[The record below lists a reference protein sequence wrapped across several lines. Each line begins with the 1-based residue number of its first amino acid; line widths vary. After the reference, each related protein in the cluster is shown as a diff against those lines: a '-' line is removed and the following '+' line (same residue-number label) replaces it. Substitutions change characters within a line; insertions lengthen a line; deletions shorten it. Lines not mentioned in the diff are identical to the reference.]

1 MKPRA
6 LHALACF
13 LAAFLALLGPVSGE
27 ALAGPN
33 QFGID
38 PETIDTFCREMV
50 EVAEL
55 GVELALVIGGGNI
68 FRGLSAASRGMD
80 RAGADYMGMLATV
93 INSLAVQDG
102 LEKLGLTTRVMT
114 AFPMQQ
120 VAEPYIRRRA
130 IRHLEKKRVVICAAG
145 TGNPFFTTDTAAV
158 LRGAELKV
166 QAILKA
172 TKVDGVYDKDP
183 KKDQDAQL
191 FHGLHGHFP
200 GHGQQSAHRGLQ
212 SLHGGQ
218 HQAGRT
224 GRADGNAGHRRR
236 VSMASVLDD
245 NKERMEKSLQS
256 LDREF
261 KRLRTGRASGALL
274 DGIRVD
280 YYGTSTPLDQLASI
294 SIPDSRTIS
303 IQPWDRGAFKDVE
316 KAILKSDL
324 GLNPVNDGKTLRIII
339 PPLTEERRKDLVK
352 IAKKFTEEAKV
363 SIRNIRRDA
372 NDALKKQEK
381 AKEITEDELRKTQD
395 DVQKLT
401 DDYIAK
407 TDAVFAAKEK
417 EIMEI

>member
-1 MKPRA
+1 
-6 LHALACF
+6 
-13 LAAFLALLGPVSGE
+13 
-27 ALAGPN
+27 
-33 QFGID
+33 
-38 PETIDTFCREMV
+38 
-50 EVAEL
+50 
-55 GVELALVIGGGNI
+55 
-68 FRGLSAASRGMD
+68 
-80 RAGADYMGMLATV
+80 
-93 INSLAVQDG
+93 
-102 LEKLGLTTRVMT
+102 MT
-114 AFPMQQ
+114 
-120 VAEPYIRRRA
+120 
-130 IRHLEKKRVVICAAG
+130 
-145 TGNPFFTTDTAAV
+145 
-158 LRGAELKV
+158 
-166 QAILKA
+166 
-172 TKVDGVYDKDP
+172 
-183 KKDQDAQL
+183 
-191 FHGLHGHFP
+191 
-200 GHGQQSAHRGLQ
+200 
-212 SLHGGQ
+212 
-218 HQAGRT
+218 
-224 GRADGNAGHRRR
+224 
-236 VSMASVLDD
+236 SVLDD

-339 PPLTEERRKDLVK
+339 PPLTEERRKELVK

-363 SIRNIRRDA
+363 GIRNIRRDA

-401 DDYIAK
+401 DEYIAR